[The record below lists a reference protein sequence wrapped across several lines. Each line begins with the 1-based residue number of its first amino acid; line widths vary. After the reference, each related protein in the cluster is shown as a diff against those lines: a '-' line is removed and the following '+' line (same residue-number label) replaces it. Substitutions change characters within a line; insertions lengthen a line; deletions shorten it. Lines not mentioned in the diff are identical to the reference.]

1 MTSEISLDF
10 DAANATVE
18 QLLAAADRI
27 EAEGAVNPSD
37 MATLRQQ
44 CGERYE
50 PFLQQHFQRE
60 YAREDAYKRVAAKL
74 RADAERKRNTAH
86 GFQQHDEDSAS
97 RIAALDESNGIG
109 PNGYGRMDNFQ
120 SGVNNA
126 GGIEGPYDTNAPT
139 GPAQVRPQMPSGV
152 GPDAPLHQEPARTFP
167 ASPRNP

>member
-1 MTSEISLDF
+1 MTDEISLDF
-10 DAANATVE
+10 DSANATVE

-27 EAEGAVNPSD
+27 EAEGAVSPAD

-74 RADAERKRNTAH
+74 RADAERKRNTIR
-86 GFQQHDEDSAS
+86 GFEQHDEDSRA
-97 RIAALDESNGIG
+97 RIAALDESNGIA
-109 PNGYGRMDNFQ
+109 PNGYGRMDDFQ
-120 SGVNNA
+120 SG
-126 GGIEGPYDTNAPT
+126 GTGINGPYDLN
-139 GPAQVRPQMPSGV
+139 GPEASREVRPQMPSGV
-152 GPDAPLHQEPARTFP
+152 GPDAPLHQEPARTIP